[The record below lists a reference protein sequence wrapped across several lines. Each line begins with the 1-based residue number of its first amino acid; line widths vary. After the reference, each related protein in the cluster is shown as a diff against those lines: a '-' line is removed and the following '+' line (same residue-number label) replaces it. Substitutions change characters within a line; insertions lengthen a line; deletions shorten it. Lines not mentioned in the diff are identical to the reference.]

1 MIKKHK
7 SENPTQAQVFELL
20 GRALF
25 ACNIVE
31 LQLRWMHKHAGGI
44 WTGKTPEELLE
55 SIKKAVEK
63 QQKDNKRMLG
73 LVGPELID
81 AIYTPRCNKDQ
92 EAAEKESLFACK
104 IDVKVQSK
112 GRLRRAKA
120 KFKKFIEVRNY
131 LVHYIARDYDLA
143 EPQSC
148 KKAYDDLEK
157 KCKVIKDAA
166 EFFDKDYN
174 LMNATLRAY
183 SEEIL
188 KQFKS
193 EIGALRGVPARKGS
207 EQRRASEGK
216 TCPSK

>member
-1 MIKKHK
+1 MNCMIKKHK

-73 LVGPELID
+73 LVGPELIN

-120 KFKKFIEVRNY
+120 KFKKFIDTRNY
-131 LVHYIARDYDLA
+131 LVHYFA
-143 EPQSC
+143 C
-148 KKAYDDLEK
+148 
-157 KCKVIKDAA
+157 
-166 EFFDKDYN
+166 DYN
-174 LMNATLRAY
+174 LATPESLQKAYADIKKKCEIIKEAADFFETDYNMMSSTLRAH
-183 SEEIL
+183 SEDIL
-188 KQFKS
+188 KQLKS
-193 EIGALRGVPARKGS
+193 EMGALPRIKSGAGS
-207 EQRRASEGK
+207 R
-216 TCPSK
+216 CPR

>member
-1 MIKKHK
+1 MK
-7 SENPTQAQVFELL
+7 NPTQAQVFELF
-20 GRALF
+20 GRVLF
-25 ACNIVE
+25 VCNVIE
-31 LQLRWMHKHAGGI
+31 LQLRWMHKRAGGI
-44 WTGKTPEELLE
+44 WTGKTPEELLK

-63 QQKDNKRMLG
+63 QQKDDKHPLG
-73 LVGPELID
+73 PIGLDLID
-81 AIYTPRCNKDQ
+81 AIYTPRNNKDFKTAKKQ
-92 EAAEKESLFACK
+92 QLGVLK
-104 IDVKVQSK
+104 IDYKIQCE
-112 GRLRRAKA
+112 GRLLQATE
-120 KFKKFIEVRNY
+120 KFTKFIETRNY
-131 LVHYIARDYDLA
+131 LVHYFARDYNLA
-143 EPQSC
+143 EPESC

-193 EIGALRGVPARKGS
+193 EMGALRGVPARKGS